1 MRSAAIFAA
10 FIFAL
15 SAQAQL
21 LTAQGV
27 GITVNNSAQL
37 TVQGDVL
44 ATSGATIANN
54 GTVDLTG
61 DFTNNSGNDLFG
73 SSQGTV
79 LLNGGSQSVGGSSV
93 TLFNNLSLLGGPIT
107 LTQDINTGGYP
118 GMTGV
123 LSLASSQLFLNTK
136 KLYVLNPAP
145 GAITRTTG
153 YLVSE
158 TDPLAGYG
166 EVQWFIGASAPG
178 SYVIPFGNDVTNDY
192 LPLIFSITAPGSG
205 GSGSITCS
213 TYPTDPFAA
222 PNNRP
227 LPMGLTALTD
237 MGGTENAQNVVD
249 RFWPMRTD
257 DYSIPPTATITFTYR
272 DGEWNTGTNT
282 IIESTLQA
290 QRWDGIWSNPP
301 MGGVNTVANTVAT
314 PPVNLFAQVWALT
327 QGFTPLPVEL
337 LAFTGERMTERD
349 VLLTWSTASEHNN
362 EGFEVWRMIEG
373 QDAFVPVGW
382 VDGAGESQSTLVY
395 TLVDINPTDRISY
408 YRLKQVD
415 HDGVFTWSDVVA
427 VKGTEARQAVVLFPN
442 PATGS
447 FTIEGVGSEVVGV
460 DLLDAAGRSVKHW
473 RTAGVCGIAD
483 VPPGAYAVS
492 IEQADGD
499 RIVERL
505 IVR

>member
-1 MRSAAIFAA
+1 MRTSAIIASFTS
-10 FIFAL
+10 AL
-15 SAQAQL
+15 GAHAQL
-21 LTAQGV
+21 LTTQGV
-27 GITVNNSAQL
+27 GIAVNNGAQL
-37 TVQGDVL
+37 TVQGAVL
-44 ATSGATIANN
+44 ATSGATITNN

-79 LLNGGSQSVGGSSV
+79 IANGVAQSIGGTSV
-93 TLFNNLSLLGGPIT
+93 TLFNNLSATGGQVT

-123 LSLASSQLFLNTK
+123 LSLGSSQFLLNTH

-145 GAITRTTG
+145 GAITRATG

-158 TDPLAGYG
+158 TDPLTGYG

-178 SYVIPFGNDVTNDY
+178 SYVFPFGNAVSNDY
-192 LPLIFSITAPGSG
+192 LPLIVNTVAPGSG

-213 TYPTDPFAA
+213 TYPTDPAAA

-227 LPMGLTALTD
+227 LPTGLTALTD
-237 MGGTENAQNVVD
+237 MGGTENAPNVVD

-272 DGEWNTGTNT
+272 DTEWNTGTNA

-301 MGGVNTVANTVAT
+301 MGSVDAIANTVAT
-314 PPVNLFAQVWALT
+314 PTVSLFAQVWALT
-327 QGFTPLPVEL
+327 QSFTPLPVEL
-337 LAFTGERMTERD
+337 LTFTGERLSERD
-349 VLLTWSTASEHNN
+349 VLLDWSTASEHNN
-362 EGFEVWRMIEG
+362 AGFEVWRMIDGEEVFA
-373 QDAFVPVGW
+373 QVGW
-382 VDGAGESQSTLVY
+382 VTGAGESQSLLEY
-395 TLVDINPTDRISY
+395 DLVDGNTTDRTSY

-415 HDGVFTWSDVVA
+415 HDGDFTWSDVVA
-427 VKGTEARQAVVLFPN
+427 VNGTDVHHALLLFPN
-442 PATGS
+442 PAAGS
-447 FTIEGVGSEVVGV
+447 FTIESVGSEVVGV
-460 DLLDAAGRSVKHW
+460 DLLNAAGSTVKHW
-473 RTAGVCGIAD
+473 NSAGLCVIAD
-483 VPPGAYAVS
+483 VSSGTYIVS
-492 IEQADGD
+492 VEHADGE
-499 RIVERL
+499 RISQRL